1 MSDTVKRIKELTKS
15 LTDDASQLAKQA
27 EAGFKSQWMSVDD
40 SGEAKWGGTPG
51 IYYGTVGLPA
61 LADLAKEGTAPEWA
75 KNADEKAAKI
85 RQAVEQK
92 MKIEEP
98 KGFPQHLARAA
109 GEMVAQVPVP
119 GAMLNKLRTVKL
131 AANEAPSLK
140 RKIALAPVEY
150 FSPIVEVSKAKPTA
164 INYGVGTAFG
174 GGLGYGIEKLTEEE
188 KPSLKEMIN
197 KYGPNYGYEVRDVS
211 KPAKFSKG
219 GDVEDKEELSKLE
232 ELTAKYAYAVE
243 KQRKYNTGKNTGR
256 EDEVVKPRRF
266 YDEKTVNM
274 PGDFQ
279 TNTIKTPLGDRV
291 VEKFKQYN
299 MPEYREEDVPLKKYL
314 RYYAGGG
321 KATKLKQGRSAF
333 FSAVDNAIATL
344 KQEKGTPEQ
353 MMSLIEKTPGVKKE
367 ELERRNIR
375 KKLEGKKS
383 ITRTELEEIA
393 RQNPAQ
399 APSITRLKA
408 EPKLSD
414 ILERAKEATGLDDLA
429 LNNIATKLEIGFNLD
444 RHSGFPNLRIHSIN
458 EPTDQ
463 YYISDL
469 YSLAADYKEFGQ
481 ITDAEYTDLVNDI
494 RKLDSFTKN
503 DNKRI
508 LPKYKDYALKGGSD
522 YQEVIMSMPT
532 KIQRLLEFAKVRG
545 ITEDPNNVALGV
557 FPNTEKAWVE
567 EYGQRLPDDELIG
580 HWRDVPVENYTVHYR
595 TQTFTDKDGKKVLH
609 VEEIQSDPHQRAR
622 DLRKQEVKKRS
633 TNEHARRVDRAV
645 KQLEEDP
652 DYLPE
657 GFEYIGINDD
667 QGIGL
672 LDTRTGEVLGHRLF
686 GDLPDEDGIA
696 LALKKDFKTPL
707 RSAIREQTKLSDDE
721 IKAIAKEV
729 PEDFGYMTPEKQLKA
744 QEIKKNIQR
753 ISRNGLSVD
762 EIEEYFQ
769 PGRIIKSWAGTDKV
783 IDFTRGPKVGSDEW
797 LKEYDDG
804 LQWLKQEY
812 PNQTDEQYHEMAT
825 NIANGRASD
834 WSVKVVEIDPR
845 TGQETGRA
853 RLHSTSPEE
862 AIIRDL
868 RQQEVDLGGV
878 VSDLPYKKTYDE
890 LALKQ
895 IIDDAVNQGYDRVSI
910 SPGLFQVDRYESA
923 IRSRID
929 GIRWGE
935 MTPEGRMVSF
945 VKDGRDISDA
955 VVNEDGIITAGPGDW
970 MGEPLKSVIG
980 EDMASKINATSDKGE
995 FSGEGLT
1002 VGAKGFTEF
1011 YDKRLPNF
1019 LKEYLRKEFGTDV
1032 GRTEF
1037 EYGEGKKAKSRT
1049 EIYGDLHDRY
1059 MNDELTPDEQDAI
1072 QELEI
1077 DKFYDIARQTA
1088 RAHGLEFDAEAEL
1101 KAFNEEY
1108 PFQYV
1113 REQSIDRALTD
1124 FTVKL
1129 YKEQPAVKPVADVFS
1144 FDVTPQMSE
1153 KVKGQGQ
1160 RLFAAAPVVAL
1171 PMVQDDE
1178 DKRKV
1183 SPSYTIAPE
1192 AKTPTLNPQEEQQF
1206 QSDVRGTDWF
1216 SKFKEKFG
1224 EEPNLE
1230 DKEYNYRAAW
1240 QSGARP
1246 QAIEQDDIPHW
1257 PSVTSSGESLKARSH
1272 PSGWMEDY
1280 TQITGRDPSEGGDLT
1295 PEQTEAMNKSLM
1307 YRYGFAGGGKVDKL
1321 KQVMKKMQ
1329 ADTSPQMSKPQELKS
1344 SKQRFLSPSKEKR
1357 VMYHG
1362 THGDIFAFN
1371 PGQANAIFVSDS
1383 PETATHFAELR
1394 EHGAVLD
1401 MANEVEKNPQA
1412 KRDLLIPIIDQAIA
1426 DGRLGT
1432 PENTNGLVKT
1442 TREKHIEMALQKQL
1456 GDQLGVV
1463 GYGKELYQ
1471 ELQGRMPSSLNIMPL
1486 YVKTENPFDYENPE
1500 HVDAVMSK
1508 VKEILGE
1515 EGYSKDR
1522 MSSGDWPAI
1531 EDETVQEAIK
1541 DLGFDGFY
1549 VEEGGNKNLGI
1560 YNPNRIKS
1568 AIGNRGTYDIED
1580 ADITKAKGGVVRMA
1594 GGGKADKMKQVLKK
1608 MGVDESKVASKDLT
1622 TLQDVHTSLGDSIR
1636 ERAAKMRQ
1644 QMDEMQFKYEPG
1656 QHVFT
1661 ESTAR
1666 KNLPPLK
1673 ILRKTMVGNQP
1684 VREPHPDYPIM
1695 GKVVKDPET
1704 GKTLRTPY
1712 EPGYKVRHERGED
1725 DWAEFDIS
1733 ESVIKGAI
1741 DEFAKGGI
1749 AKKIREV
1756 RQKIADQ
1763 SGEYNAKR
1771 LDRAA
1776 DEVKNLGQTF
1786 SDDALRRAFLGDN
1799 TTGLV
1804 IVDPGKYETFAAR
1817 LPRKGYDEDVHGA
1830 SPQYR
1835 IGDKLVNYDEYVKY
1849 LQGIAQTTGFSDVP
1863 YLNLN
1868 KRDKDALLYI
1878 SGHEGRH
1885 RQRALSGLGDSKSLV
1900 RIEPRAAIR
1909 EPIERRTKEQG
1920 IEGLKAAIQN
1930 KPVMTE
1936 QEEIIILPEVF
1947 KRGGSV

>member
-1 MSDTVKRIKELTKS
+1 MGDTVKRIKELTKS

-27 EAGFKSQWMSVDD
+27 EAGFRSQWMSVDD

-75 KNADEKAAKI
+75 KEADEKASKI

-92 MKIEEP
+92 MKIGEP

-109 GEMVAQVPVP
+109 GEMAAQIPVP
-119 GAMLNKLRTVKL
+119 GAMMNKLRTAKL
-131 AANEAPSLK
+131 AVNEAPSLK
-140 RKIALAPVEY
+140 RKIALSPVEY
-150 FSPIVEVSKAKPTA
+150 FSPIVEVSKPKPTA

-174 GGLGYGIEKLTEEE
+174 GGLGYGIDKLTEE
-188 KPSLKEMIN
+188 KEPTLGELIS
-197 KYGPNYGYEVRDVS
+197 KYGPNYGSEVRDVS
-211 KPAKFSKG
+211 KPQKFAGGGKAKKRKISLEDDDSIPDMPPNPTDEDVAEFRRKLKRMDERDYWRRRGPNSADTTVEAFEPDT
-219 GDVEDKEELSKLE
+219 GDKMYFEIPESRS
-232 ELTAKYAYAVE
+232 KYAIPTIDDMSTIE
-243 KQRKYNTGKNTGR
+243 
-256 EDEVVKPRRF
+256 ERR
-266 YDEKTVNM
+266 N
-274 PGDFQ
+274 
-279 TNTIKTPLGDRV
+279 
-291 VEKFKQYN
+291 
-299 MPEYREEDVPLKKYL
+299 L

-353 MMSLIEKTPGVKKE
+353 MYSLIEKTPGVKKE
-367 ELERRNIR
+367 ELERRSIR
-375 KKLEGKKS
+375 KKLQGKKS
-383 ITRTELEEIA
+383 VTRTELEEIA

-399 APSITRLKA
+399 APNITRLKA

-444 RHSGFPNLRIHSIN
+444 RHSGFPSLRIHSIN

-469 YSLAADYKEFGQ
+469 YSLAKDYKELGQ
-481 ITDAEYTDLVNDI
+481 LTDAEYTDLVNDI
-494 RKLDSFTKN
+494 RKLDSFTTS

-508 LPKYKDYALKGGSD
+508 LTKYKDYALKGGKD

-532 KIQRLLEFAKVRG
+532 RMQRLREFANERG
-545 ITEDPNNVALGV
+545 ITSIQDA
-557 FPNTEKAWVE
+557 EKAWAKE
-567 EYGQRLPDDELIG
+567 HGTPLSDDELIG

-595 TQTFTDKDGKKVLH
+595 TQTFIDKDGKKVLH
-609 VEEIQSDPHQRAR
+609 VEEVQSDPHQRAR

-657 GFEYIGINDD
+657 GFEYISINDD

-707 RSAIREQTKLSDDE
+707 RSAIRVQTKLSDDE

-744 QEIKKNIQR
+744 QEIKKKIQR
-753 ISRNGLSVD
+753 ISTNGLSID
-762 EIEEYFQ
+762 ELEEYFQ
-769 PGRIIKSWAGTDKV
+769 PGKIVKSWSGTDKV
-783 IDFTRGPKVGSDEW
+783 IEFTRGPKVGSEEW
-797 LKEYDDG
+797 IKEYDDG
-804 LQWLKQEY
+804 LEYVRREY
-812 PNQTDEQYHEMAT
+812 PRSSDEQHHEMAT
-825 NIANGRASD
+825 NIANGKASD

-853 RLHSTSPEE
+853 RTHSTSPEE

-868 RQQEVDLGGV
+868 RQQEVDLGGA

-910 SPGLFQVDRYESA
+910 SPGIFQVDRYESA

-945 VKDGRDISDA
+945 VKDGRDISD
-955 VVNEDGIITAGPGDW
+955 VVVDQNGIITAGPSDW
-970 MGEPLKSVIG
+970 MGEPLKNAIG
-980 EDMASKINATSDKGE
+980 DDMASKITATPDRGE

-1011 YDKRLPNF
+1011 YDKRIPNF

-1037 EYGEGKKAKSRT
+1037 EYGEGKKAKSRGQ
-1049 EIYGDLHDRY
+1049 IYDDLRDRRI
-1059 MNDELTPDEQDAI
+1059 NEELTPDEQDAI
-1072 QELEI
+1072 EDLEI

-1088 RAHGLEFDAEAEL
+1088 RAHGLDFDDPEVEL
-1101 KAFNEEY
+1101 KAFNGEY

-1113 REQSIDRALTD
+1113 REQSEERALTD

-1129 YKEQPAVKPVADVFS
+1129 YKEQPDIKPVADVFS

-1153 KVKGQGQ
+1153 KVKSQGQ

-1192 AKTPTLNPQEEQQF
+1192 AKTPTLTPQEEQQF

-1295 PEQTEAMNKSLM
+1295 PEQTDAMNNALM

-1321 KQVMKKMQ
+1321 KQVM
-1329 ADTSPQMSKPQELKS
+1329 
-1344 SKQRFLSPSKEKR
+1344 
-1357 VMYHG
+1357 
-1362 THGDIFAFN
+1362 
-1371 PGQANAIFVSDS
+1371 
-1383 PETATHFAELR
+1383 
-1394 EHGAVLD
+1394 
-1401 MANEVEKNPQA
+1401 
-1412 KRDLLIPIIDQAIA
+1412 
-1426 DGRLGT
+1426 
-1432 PENTNGLVKT
+1432 
-1442 TREKHIEMALQKQL
+1442 
-1456 GDQLGVV
+1456 
-1463 GYGKELYQ
+1463 
-1471 ELQGRMPSSLNIMPL
+1471 
-1486 YVKTENPFDYENPE
+1486 
-1500 HVDAVMSK
+1500 
-1508 VKEILGE
+1508 
-1515 EGYSKDR
+1515 
-1522 MSSGDWPAI
+1522 
-1531 EDETVQEAIK
+1531 
-1541 DLGFDGFY
+1541 
-1549 VEEGGNKNLGI
+1549 
-1560 YNPNRIKS
+1560 
-1568 AIGNRGTYDIED
+1568 
-1580 ADITKAKGGVVRMA
+1580 
-1594 GGGKADKMKQVLKK
+1594 KK

-1622 TLQDVHTSLGDSIR
+1622 TLQDVHTSLGDSVR
-1636 ERAAKMRQ
+1636 ERAAKMQQ
-1644 QMDEMQFKYEPG
+1644 QMDEMQFKYVPG
-1656 QHVFT
+1656 QYVFT

-1684 VREPHPDYPIM
+1684 VREPHPDHPIM
-1695 GKVVKDPET
+1695 GKVVKDSAT

-1733 ESVIKGAI
+1733 ESAIKGAI

-1804 IVDPGKYETFAAR
+1804 IVDPGKYENYTTR

-1835 IGDKLVNYDEYVKY
+1835 IGDKLVNYDEYIKY
-1849 LQGIAQTTGFSDVP
+1849 LQSIAQTTGFSDVP

-1920 IEGLKAAIQN
+1920 IEGLKAVIQN
-1930 KPVMTE
+1930 KPVKSE
-1936 QEEIIILPEVF
+1936 NEDIVFLPEVF
-1947 KRGGSV
+1947 KRGGSA